1 MRRAGGRAARLPAPG
16 GGRLGQAVLAAEQ
29 RAADDEHGQRVGA
42 LGQQAQRGP
51 LHRPVAAQLAGGVQA
66 LVEAQVGGG
75 GRLGQDLGVVDVV
88 AAAEGQAA
96 GREDELGGAA
106 ALDGEGGDAHRAAPG
121 RRLLLGPDQRHLQLA
136 GALLDGAALRGEV
149 ARARQGVADGRLPA
163 HIGEAPVDALGGQI
177 RPRRREVEEEAHAR
191 TRGRRMRLRT
201 SGTPL
206 GQ

>member
-1 MRRAGGRAARLPAPG
+1 MRRAGGRAARCPLAG
-16 GGRLGQAVLAAEQ
+16 GGRLGQPVLAAEQ

-42 LGQQAQRGP
+42 LGQQSQRRL
-51 LHRPVAAQLAGGVQA
+51 LHRAIAAQLAGGVQA
-66 LVEAQVGGG
+66 LFEAEVGGG

-96 GREDELGGAA
+96 GGEDELRGAA
-106 ALDGEGGDAHRAAPG
+106 ALDGKGGDAHGAAPG
-121 RRLLLGPDQRHLQLA
+121 RRLRLGPDQRHLQLV
-136 GALLDGAALRGEV
+136 GAVLDGAALRGGV
-149 ARARQGVADGRLPA
+149 ARARQGLADGRLPA

-191 TRGRRMRLRT
+191 SHGRRMRLRT
-201 SGTPL
+201 SGPPL